1 MGCGL
6 GEGHRARNVLVSKA
20 FSISIDSRW
29 CRKRYFW
36 GAQYKRYN
44 LSLQN
49 FPIVAFT
56 REHLRWLCLLMIL
69 KRTRSGLPTLSS
81 IETEASL
88 VRDDFLV
95 IFYLPLPPAMLA
107 RSPINSEHPPFIQD
121 HHFPIAQS
129 LPWNHESDLSKC
141 YRPHPRQCYFSTC
154 YSCICLILAKFK
166 PFLSSFY
173 HTSKIKRPWFIIFDG
188 KEG

>member
-1 MGCGL
+1 MSKKIFL
-6 GEGHRARNVLVSKA
+6 GAP
-20 FSISIDSRW
+20 
-29 CRKRYFW
+29 
-36 GAQYKRYN
+36 YKHYN
-44 LSLQN
+44 LPLRN
-49 FPIVAFT
+49 FPIVVFN
-56 REHLRWLCLLMIL
+56 RGHLCWLFLIMML
-69 KRTRSGLPTLSS
+69 KGTRSGLPTLSS
-81 IETEASL
+81 IETEVSL

-141 YRPHPRQCYFSTC
+141 YRPHPRQCYFSTY

-166 PFLSSFY
+166 PFL
-173 HTSKIKRPWFIIFDG
+173 IIFVIIHQKSKDHG
-188 KEG
+188 LSFLMEKKDNIL

>member
-1 MGCGL
+1 MGCAR
-6 GEGHRARNVLVSKA
+6 GEGHLACNVKGFQHFYRFTKIFFVA
-20 FSISIDSRW
+20 PNINITI
-29 CRKRYFW
+29 YH
-36 GAQYKRYN
+36 
-44 LSLQN
+44 
-49 FPIVAFT
+49 FPIVVFN
-56 REHLRWLCLLMIL
+56 RGHLRWLCLIMIL
-69 KRTRSGLPTLSS
+69 KGTRSGLPTLSS

-95 IFYLPLPPAMLA
+95 IFYLLLPAAMLA

-141 YRPHPRQCYFSTC
+141 YQPPPRQCYFSTC

-166 PFLSSFY
+166 PFLIIFVII
-173 HTSKIKRPWFIIFDG
+173 HQTSKYHGLPFFMG
-188 KEG
+188 KKEE

>member
-1 MGCGL
+1 
-6 GEGHRARNVLVSKA
+6 
-20 FSISIDSRW
+20 
-29 CRKRYFW
+29 
-36 GAQYKRYN
+36 
-44 LSLQN
+44 
-49 FPIVAFT
+49 
-56 REHLRWLCLLMIL
+56 MIL
-69 KRTRSGLPTLSS
+69 KRTRSVLPTLSS
-81 IETEASL
+81 NETEASL

-154 YSCICLILAKFK
+154 YSCICLILAKLK
-166 PFLSSFY
+166 PFL
-173 HTSKIKRPWFIIFDG
+173 IIFVIIHQKSKDHG
-188 KEG
+188 LSFLMEKKDNILKTSHELICVICPHAPLCRLLYDADSIVKLVVGPSA

>member
-1 MGCGL
+1 
-6 GEGHRARNVLVSKA
+6 
-20 FSISIDSRW
+20 
-29 CRKRYFW
+29 
-36 GAQYKRYN
+36 
-44 LSLQN
+44 
-49 FPIVAFT
+49 
-56 REHLRWLCLLMIL
+56 MIL

-141 YRPHPRQCYFSTC
+141 YRPPPGQCFFSTY
-154 YSCICLILAKFK
+154 YSCICLRDAL
-166 PFLSSFY
+166 LSKKCSFFE
-173 HTSKIKRPWFIIFDG
+173 HCSKGLCPPPPLLFEHLSYFAG
-188 KEG
+188 GVF